1 MSALAYSGN
10 ITKKV
15 MCCSPLRRSFPLA
28 ITPSKIIPI
37 DVVKTADF
45 SQAPA
50 QTSTQRCRLLSLN
63 ISAEGMNVE
72 PINDPGVNK
81 IRVLSNTYSYAVS
94 DLEQFKQLLKIS
106 DDSFGCELPSK
117 WKRALRFRTTDLKLF
132 NQEVAQKPLH
142 LSKLFRKVL
151 NQEKKHKL

>member
-63 ISAEGMNVE
+63 ISAEGMNGSSRRFAHTDVKFPDMSYYRRE
-72 PINDPGVNK
+72 STLDPEK
-81 IRVLSNTYSYAVS
+81 SARDTE
-94 DLEQFKQLLKIS
+94 DER
-106 DDSFGCELPSK
+106 
-117 WKRALRFRTTDLKLF
+117 RALPHAVYYGALIETDTTFSWRCDVLVGNKGNGSRHCLF
-132 NQEVAQKPLH
+132 QGDFLVVHPGKP
-142 LSKLFRKVL
+142 
-151 NQEKKHKL
+151 

>member
-1 MSALAYSGN
+1 MAKYQEKNKPCHIALLHLEEAYIHG
-10 ITKKV
+10 TTLK
-15 MCCSPLRRSFPLA
+15 
-28 ITPSKIIPI
+28 
-37 DVVKTADF
+37 
-45 SQAPA
+45 
-50 QTSTQRCRLLSLN
+50 
-63 ISAEGMNVE
+63 
-72 PINDPGVNK
+72 VNK